1 MFKIIWNKEEVD
13 DIKLKL
19 SKDFDLV
26 LTDDP
31 NEVPKGKVGIILDE
45 DNIEKIRPILELM
58 ALERS
63 QVLFQTSNGY
73 VQLQVKDISYLE
85 AYGDDIYLHG
95 AEMTNQ
101 VIKQPLYQLEEILK
115 PYHFVRIGKSFIVNI
130 SKIRYIRSGF
140 NAKLDIELITG
151 THLEVSRSFVK
162 DFKNALGIQKKE
174 D

>member
-1 MFKIIWNKEEVD
+1 MYKIIWNKEEID

-19 SKDFDLV
+19 IKDFDLV

-63 QVLFQTSNGY
+63 QILFQTSNGY
-73 VQLQVKDISYLE
+73 AQLQVKDITYLE

-95 AEMTNQ
+95 IEMTNPITNKGKKSTIFQ
-101 VIKQPLYQLEEILK
+101 KIIASEKSLKLSKLIAIKNDEINIGKDEKPASLIIRLFSFLNTKKSKSNDEIL
-115 PYHFVRIGKSFIVNI
+115 
-130 SKIRYIRSGF
+130 
-140 NAKLDIELITG
+140 
-151 THLEVSRSFVK
+151 
-162 DFKNALGIQKKE
+162 
-174 D
+174 